1 MTEELSFKFYL
12 ILINFN
18 LNSHMWLV
26 GTVLDNAALDHQY
39 EMPRKLFTSCKVL
52 GVYVFI
58 KISPMGV

>member
-1 MTEELSFKFYL
+1 
-12 ILINFN
+12 
-18 LNSHMWLV
+18 MWLV

-39 EMPRKLFTSCKVL
+39 EMPRKPFTSCKVF